1 MRILFI
7 ADIVGKIG
15 RKAIQQVLP
24 ELKAELKLDLVIAN
38 AENIAHGVGITGKTL
53 KEIQEAG
60 VDFFTSGNHTF
71 DKPEVVELLNDPN
84 PILIRPANMEDNLA
98 GQGYKIFE
106 VGSRKIMVINL
117 IGQVFVAGEY
127 TNPFKKLDEILDA
140 TKDQDLSAIFL
151 DFHAEVTSEKRAMA
165 YHADGRISA
174 MVGTHT
180 HAPTADAHIMPG
192 GMAYVTDVGM
202 VGARDSVLGRAKDSI
217 LLDFIN
223 ETKTR
228 KNLPEEGLVDVNA
241 VVVDVDPNTKKATTI
256 ERVDRTVEV

>member
-15 RKAIQQVLP
+15 CKAIKEALP
-24 ELKAELKLDLVIAN
+24 ELKAELKPDLVIAN
-38 AENIAHGVGITGKTL
+38 AENIAHGSGITGKTL

-60 VDFFTSGNHTF
+60 IDFFTSGNHTF
-71 DKPEVVELLNDPN
+71 DKPEVAELLNDAD
-84 PILIRPANMEDNLA
+84 PILIRPANMDDNLA
-98 GQGYKIFE
+98 GKGYKIFE

-117 IGQVFVAGEY
+117 VGQVFVKGEY
-127 TNPFKKLDEILDA
+127 SNPFKKLDEILEA
-140 TKDQDLSAIFL
+140 TKNQNLSAIFL
-151 DFHAEVTSEKRAMA
+151 DFHAEVTSEKRAMGH
-165 YHADGRISA
+165 HADGRVSA

-180 HAPTADAHIMPG
+180 HIPTSDTYIMPG
-192 GMAYVTDVGM
+192 GTAYVTDAGM
-202 VGARDSVLGRAKDSI
+202 VGARDSIIGNAKESI

-228 KNLPEEGLVDVNA
+228 KDIPESGLVDVNA
-241 VVVDVDPNTKKATTI
+241 VVIDIDPKTTKATNI